1 MMMKPRTE
9 KQINNDKACS
19 ERMKKY
25 HAELKKL
32 KEMKAQQET
41 VEETK
46 KEKKPRKPRAKKGKQ
61 DVESITPLKNNPDE
75 FDIEI

>member
-19 ERMKKY
+19 ERMKRY

-32 KEMKAQQET
+32 KELKTQQET
-41 VEETK
+41 EEMTGWG
-46 KEKKPRKPRAKKGKQ
+46 AAAC
-61 DVESITPLKNNPDE
+61 
-75 FDIEI
+75 